1 MPARMKWRRHGLS
14 TFASDF
20 VVQRPTPPLW
30 HIDAV
35 VGRPPHQYTIPFR
48 RTGQSRR
55 LRHLSLTRMMVLKH
69 GTYIPSP
76 HSGRPRR
83 CTAET
88 ATYSAEATWHPQEIF
103 GSIQNPGVL
112 GRSGMLI
119 ALDTGHLTLDHDP
132 RPKLRHQLHS
142 PHQLH
147 QTHPS
152 P

>member
-35 VGRPPHQYTIPFR
+35 GGRPPHQYTIPFR

-103 GSIQNPGVL
+103 WEGKDDEPKRTSRHRDRRRPRHRPG
-112 GRSGMLI
+112 GRLAVG
-119 ALDTGHLTLDHDP
+119 
-132 RPKLRHQLHS
+132 
-142 PHQLH
+142 
-147 QTHPS
+147 
-152 P
+152 